1 MISQGTH
8 TVDGFIPHSEVAYDG
23 GILFAPVK
31 LAIKASGN
39 GLRIFE
45 TGGER
50 LPVALKL
57 GDSFVFALPAGRE
70 LIR

>member
-31 LAIKASGN
+31 LAVKPSGR
-39 GLRIFE
+39 GIRIYE

-50 LPVALKL
+50 LPAPLKL
-57 GDSFVFALPAGRE
+57 GTAYVFALPAGRE